1 MTLSRLNHQIY
12 QKKEKLKTLQT
23 QIYLLTEG
31 VKPSKGFFPA
41 FESAKSSLAVL
52 MYDFKPPG

>member
-1 MTLSRLNHQIY
+1 MQTLIHI
-12 QKKEKLKTLQT
+12 
-23 QIYLLTEG
+23 LTEG

-41 FESAKSSLAVL
+41 FESAKSSLAVV